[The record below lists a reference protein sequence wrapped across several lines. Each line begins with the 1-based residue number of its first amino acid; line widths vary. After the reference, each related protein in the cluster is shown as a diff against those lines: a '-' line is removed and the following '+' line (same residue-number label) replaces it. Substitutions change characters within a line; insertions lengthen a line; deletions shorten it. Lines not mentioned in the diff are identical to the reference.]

1 MKSNKQSRLCSGTN
15 TVRTVP
21 DAINKECSRHHH
33 LPHDQATTTEEWHLH
48 LGKRAE
54 EKRRRENTRRMTR
67 NW

>member
-1 MKSNKQSRLCSGTN
+1 MKSNEQSRLRSVTN

-21 DAINKECSRHHH
+21 DVINKECSRCHH
-33 LPHDQATTTEEWHLH
+33 LPHEQATTSEEWHLY
-48 LGKRAE
+48 LGKGAE